1 MASALAMLIGPGV
14 GIQRVDLAAG
24 IDSPDLQN
32 VAAVEPE
39 PTANEY
45 FKPAAL
51 SLNQNDGANNPDR
64 RDNRDGD
71 EPPES
76 PVARLSWQDAAGEIA
91 SSWT

>member
-71 EPPES
+71 EPPA
-76 PVARLSWQDAAGEIA
+76 VARLSWQDAAGEIA